1 MPRRLPLS
9 NPDYEPFYA
18 FIDNQDLRL
27 QKCFQCGRVRFPVSP
42 VCYECLASEWE
53 WTKVSGKGRVISW
66 VVFRRQYYDEF
77 PAPYTVLQVE
87 LEDGPRLTANL
98 LDFPPEDVTMDMR
111 VTVFYEKLA
120 DGRALLQFR
129 ADTTAA
135 S

>member
-1 MPRRLPLS
+1 MERRLPMS

-18 FIDNQDLRL
+18 FIDKNDLHL
-27 QKCFQCGRVRFPVSP
+27 QKCSHCGRVRFPVSP
-42 VCYECLASEWE
+42 VCYECLSSAWE
-53 WTKVSGKGRVISW
+53 WTKVSGRGRVISW

-98 LDFPPEDVTMDMR
+98 LDFPPEDVTMDMP
-111 VTVFYEKLA
+111 VSVSYEKLPG
-120 DGRALLQFR
+120 GRTLLQFR
-129 ADTTAA
+129 ADPT